1 MTFFDT
7 GNALKSHLI
16 IAFVKL
22 VEIQFVHFNL
32 KSVDI

>member
-1 MTFFDT
+1 MIFLVT

-16 IAFVKL
+16 AFVKL
-22 VEIQFVHFNL
+22 VESNFVHFNL